1 MKRIQ
6 ALCALTALLIAG
18 CEDTIDNGGGTNN
31 GGGDNGGGNGSIVTP
46 TVEVTLPE
54 LADTDDDISNTT
66 FARTVTVTFSTA
78 ADATVNGTSDNFAV
92 TVDGNRVTIVNNG
105 SEAVKYI
112 LTGTST
118 NGKFKLHS
126 AKKQALVLSNLTLT
140 NPTGAAINVQGPTAT
155 PNKGKRTFVVVDGTN
170 SLADG
175 PNYTETPST
184 EDEKGVIF
192 SEGQLIFSGEG
203 SLTVTA
209 TGKAGISSD
218 DYVRVMAA
226 PTLRVNSSAGH
237 GIRGKDWILISD
249 GTLEVGV
256 TADMKKGF
264 SSDSVIRIDGG
275 ISRINISGGVA
286 YDSEDQEYTGTAGI
300 KADKQFVMTGG
311 AVQITNTGTGGK
323 GVRAGCYDATNP
335 TLPDSYIT
343 GGTLT
348 VTTKG
353 QTSSASL
360 GDVSAKGIRIGYKE
374 TTGSGKTATS
384 VCAGNLVITGGVISV
399 NSTYCEAIEVKGNL
413 TFAGGETYATS
424 TKEDAINSQ
433 SDFVVDGGMIYA
445 YSSGNDAMDANG
457 DMKINGGYVF
467 AICTKGSPEVALDAN
482 TEEGHKLY
490 INEGATVV
498 AYGGLERGAQLSQTC
513 YTMSCTAGKWNSLTG
528 SDGELCAFKAP
539 SGVTSVVVSAPG
551 LKSGK
556 KDVTVSGGT
565 YYCQGTW
572 TLAGIST
579 ISGGSSVNLS
589 TYTSSGGNT
598 PGPGGPGWH

>member
-6 ALCALTALLIAG
+6 ALCALAALLIAG
-18 CEDTIDNGGGTNN
+18 CEDPIDNGGGT
-31 GGGDNGGGNGSIVTP
+31 DNGGGGNGNIVTP

-66 FARTVTVTFSTA
+66 FARTVTVTFSPT
-78 ADATVNGTSDNFAV
+78 ADAAVEGTSDNFAV

-105 SEAVKYI
+105 TEAVKYI
-112 LTGTST
+112 LTGTSA

-126 AKKQALVLSNLTLT
+126 AKKQALVLSNLSLT

-155 PNKGKRTFVVVDGTN
+155 PNKGKRTFVVVVGTN
-170 SLADG
+170 SIADG
-175 PNYTETPST
+175 PSYTETPSN
-184 EDEKGVIF
+184 EDEKGAIF

-218 DYVRVMAA
+218 DYVRVMAS
-226 PTLRVNSSAGH
+226 PTIRVSSSAGH

-264 SSDSVIRIDGG
+264 SSDSIIRIDGG
-275 ISRINISGGVA
+275 VSTINVSGGVA
-286 YDSEDQEYTGTAGI
+286 YDSDDQEYTGTAGI

-311 AVQITNTGTGGK
+311 TVSITNTGVGGK
-323 GVRAGCYDATNP
+323 GVRAGSYDANNP

-384 VCAGNLVITGGVISV
+384 VCAGNLVITGGVITV

-433 SDFVVDGGMIYA
+433 SDFEVDGGMVYA
-445 YSSGNDAMDANG
+445 FSSGNDAMDANG

-467 AICTKGSPEVALDAN
+467 AVCTKGSPEVALDAN

-498 AYGGLERGAQLSQTC
+498 AYGGLESGASLSQKC
-513 YTMSCTAGKWNSLTG
+513 YTMSCTAGSWNALTG

-539 SGVTSVVVSAPG
+539 SGVSSVVVSAPG
-551 LKSGK
+551 LSAGK
-556 KDVTVSGGT
+556 RGVSVSGTTHCGGLWALT
-565 YYCQGTW
+565 G
-572 TLAGIST
+572 
-579 ISGGSSVNLS
+579 ISGGSSVTLS
-589 TYTSSGGNT
+589 TYSGGSGSN
-598 PGPGGPGWH
+598 PGGGPGGGPGHH

>member
-1 MKRIQ
+1 MMKRITSSL
-6 ALCALTALLIAG
+6 ACAALLLAG
-18 CEDTIDNGGGTNN
+18 CGDPIDNGGGT
-31 GGGDNGGGNGSIVTP
+31 DNGSGNGSGSGTATP
-46 TVEVTLPE
+46 TSDIVLPAI
-54 LADTDDDISNTT
+54 ADVDDAIANTT
-66 FARTVTVTFSTA
+66 FARTVTVTFSPT
-78 ADATVNGTSDNFAV
+78 ADATVSGTSDLFTV
-92 TVDGNRVTIVNNG
+92 TIDGNRVTLVNTGTEN
-105 SEAVKYI
+105 VKYV
-112 LTGTST
+112 LTGSSS
-118 NGKFKLHS
+118 NGRFKLHS
-126 AKKQALVLSNLTLT
+126 AKKQAIVLSNLSLT
-140 NPTGAAINVQGPTAT
+140 NPIGAAINVQGPTAT
-155 PNKGKRTFVVVDGTN
+155 PNKGKRTFIVVDGTN
-170 SLADG
+170 SIADG
-175 PNYTETPST
+175 PSYTETPST
-184 EDEKGVIF
+184 EDEKGAIF

-226 PTLRVNSSAGH
+226 PTIRVNSSAGH

-256 TADMKKGF
+256 SANMKKGF
-264 SSDSVIRIDGG
+264 SSDSIIRIDGG
-275 ISRINISGGVA
+275 LSTINITGGVA
-286 YDSEDQEYTGTAGI
+286 YDDEDQEYTGTAGI

-311 AVQITNTGTGGK
+311 TVNITNTGTGGK
-323 GVRAGCYDATNP
+323 GVRAGSYDAANP

-343 GGTLT
+343 GGTLNI
-348 VTTKG
+348 TTKG

-384 VCAGNLVITGGVISV
+384 VCAGNLVIAGGVITVS
-399 NSTYCEAIEVKGNL
+399 STYCEAIEVKGNL
-413 TFAGGETYATS
+413 TFRGGETYATS

-433 SDFVVDGGMIYA
+433 SDFVVDSGMVYA
-445 YSSGNDAMDANG
+445 FSSGNDAMDANG

-467 AICTKGSPEVALDAN
+467 AITTKGSPEVALDAN

-513 YTMSCTAGKWNSLTG
+513 YTMNCTAGKWNSLTG

-539 SGVTSVVVSAPG
+539 SGVSSVVVSAPG

-556 KDVTVSGGT
+556 KDVSVSGVT
-565 YYCQGTW
+565 YCGGLW
-572 TLAGIST
+572 ALSG
-579 ISGGSSVNLS
+579 ISGGNSVTLSS
-589 TYTSSGGNT
+589 YTSSGG
-598 PGPGGPGWH
+598 GPGGGPGGH